1 MASMTKKKKAAIIVI
16 AFGVVA
22 SVFIISGG
30 NGGRAFSINTS
41 LENSGEN
48 SLNFERGTTSYGGSS
63 SMPDSQNFTESFI
76 DKYAAEIVKRNP
88 TGPFEYNNKKALSMP
103 KETVLAEIMDEE
115 IMRGIYSGLALETD
129 IRGLSDNSM
138 AAVLSYV
145 KRLRAANEAAF
156 SKAGIDMET
165 GIYEWLGENNPD
177 KITRYSDSLS
187 SLIPD
192 LLSISVP
199 SSWKNIHLS
208 IIRHEQKKLAILKSI
223 LNINNDPLRAMAAAN
238 EIENLIAEEDDVAR
252 LIEAGVKDVIKT

>member
-103 KETVLAEIMDEE
+103 KETVLA
-115 IMRGIYSGLALETD
+115 
-129 IRGLSDNSM
+129 
-138 AAVLSYV
+138 
-145 KRLRAANEAAF
+145 
-156 SKAGIDMET
+156 
-165 GIYEWLGENNPD
+165 
-177 KITRYSDSLS
+177 
-187 SLIPD
+187 
-192 LLSISVP
+192 
-199 SSWKNIHLS
+199 
-208 IIRHEQKKLAILKSI
+208 
-223 LNINNDPLRAMAAAN
+223 
-238 EIENLIAEEDDVAR
+238 
-252 LIEAGVKDVIKT
+252 